1 MLCLMG
7 DPPQTQ
13 AVILARCCSGVH
25 LVSSVVWVTG
35 AANAASSPH
44 SVIHTHPHTVFC
56 KLSQSDLNTALSH
69 AKNCFAHPL
78 VCVPAECLYPLYI
91 RQEQRAEKGR
101 REDVVQY
108 SLVDVAGHY
117 AELQGV
123 LIYYRGQWSMKS
135 WRWAERGANPFS
147 PSPCRPHLPSHPS
160 PPRPRVFLSP
170 SRPCPALAVPSW
182 ALAPSM
188 RLARLSSCRGS
199 AVVSVGLEGCLSKE
213 KGKAG
218 ALPRCDDIT
227 SL

>member
-1 MLCLMG
+1 ML
-7 DPPQTQ
+7 PPLPTLSFTPTHTQ
-13 AVILARCCSGVH
+13 YSASVH
-25 LVSSVVWVTG
+25 SQIWIQHWVMQ
-35 AANAASSPH
+35 
-44 SVIHTHPHTVFC
+44 
-56 KLSQSDLNTALSH
+56 K
-69 AKNCFAHPL
+69 KCFAHSL

-160 PPRPRVFLSP
+160 PPRPRVSLSP
-170 SRPCPALAVPSW
+170 SRLCPALAVPSLGPGPQH
-182 ALAPSM
+182 ATCEAVQLQRISCSLRGPGG
-188 RLARLSSCRGS
+188 LS
-199 AVVSVGLEGCLSKE
+199 L
-213 KGKAG
+213 
-218 ALPRCDDIT
+218 
-227 SL
+227 